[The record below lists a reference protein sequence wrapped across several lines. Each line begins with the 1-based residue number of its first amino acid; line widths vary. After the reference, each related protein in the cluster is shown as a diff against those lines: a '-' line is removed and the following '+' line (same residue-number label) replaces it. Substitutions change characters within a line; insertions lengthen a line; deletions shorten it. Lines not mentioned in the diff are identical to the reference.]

1 MSPALLNGDSSTHG
15 VGKHQ
20 YGFGTRAIHVGS
32 EPNAETGAVI
42 PPISLSTT
50 YKQDAVGK
58 HKVRK
63 KNLDICAFS
72 SDRLTFIVFVGL

>member
-58 HKVRK
+58 HKVSK
-63 KNLDICAFS
+63 KPRYMRFLGGDQLIFV
-72 SDRLTFIVFVGL
+72 VFL